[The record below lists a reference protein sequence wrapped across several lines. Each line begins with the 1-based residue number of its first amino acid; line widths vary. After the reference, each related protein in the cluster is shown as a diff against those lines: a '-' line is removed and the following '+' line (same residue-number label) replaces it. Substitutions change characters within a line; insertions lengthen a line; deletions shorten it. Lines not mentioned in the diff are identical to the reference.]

1 MHHNDVQYWRHLQT
15 LKDEQPDHEDLPSP
29 RVCRLLLKTFEGWK
43 SRPAWVTEQ
52 QIGHLTRGR
61 SDLSEQEKAAI
72 AARPAIVRKALAIQR
87 MLELVMSPDI
97 ARTAGTCS
105 IVADELIVGTLP
117 PFSVGQGKEFV
128 RYLDETEE
136 LAGALK
142 YLNELSPMG
151 HIVPNHGVVIQ
162 RGLASMVEEARAKS
176 RSRELSE
183 DQRDFQEAV
192 AISLQAVIDYAA
204 RHAALVRAM
213 AKALPDIDPNKKSLQ
228 AVADN
233 LDAAPAGPARTFH
246 QALQAI
252 YIMHCALHWTV
263 EIVPIGRLD
272 QLLAPLYAADMKSGL
287 RRERAQELIDCF
299 WLKLDERV
307 ILNFRHAENR
317 FTSSDGVLTGF
328 FGSSNYDQGALL
340 NQWMQQITV
349 GGQLA
354 NDGAAP
360 QDACNDITELCLV
373 AARRLPLNSPT
384 LDLRVH
390 KGTPG
395 HIIELAAKALLTGG
409 AHPVLLNDDI
419 IVPALANNSSAPIRL
434 ADARNYACDGCFE
447 TMVAGESEFSFG
459 FVSALDLIEKT
470 LNRGAGL
477 GASGPIHLRGM
488 KDSWRS
494 TPARDIADF
503 KEFQAILREHMT
515 LGCHRYLDNLTT
527 FYGNKAGIAPSPLL
541 SALITGCLETSR
553 DLSVGGAKY
562 HIFSPLI
569 VGVSNAADSL
579 HVIKTLVFDERR
591 FSLEEL
597 LTCLATDWGN
607 RLLHVNGADVVAFG
621 PHLDKARIGEIR
633 ELCLQAAKFGNGER
647 AVDELAWW
655 LLETFA
661 DCVQAVYRHPL
672 HARAFEALAKKYGTP
687 EAPFIVHLAPGT
699 GTFEQYV
706 FSGSF
711 NGASADG
718 RRASGPLGSDLSP
731 APIPHD
737 RPAVVTV
744 DGKQQHAR
752 QYKLAN
758 SLRSYGNRVMQRFG
772 DGSPADYNIPEGF
785 ALADLVQMIRRFADG
800 EGGSVCTFTVADP
813 ETFAAAQKDPESYN
827 LVRVRMGGWTEF
839 FVTLFPDHQEQHKR
853 RPQYA

>member
-1 MHHNDVQYWRHLQT
+1 MHHNDVQFWRHLQT
-15 LKDEQPDHEDLPSP
+15 LKPTDEDLPSP
-29 RVCRLLLKTFEGWK
+29 RVCRLLLKTLEGWK
-43 SRPAWVTEQ
+43 SRPAWVSEE

-61 SDLSEQEKAAI
+61 TDLSDKEKAEIDAK
-72 AARPAIVRKALAIQR
+72 PIVIRKALAIKR
-87 MLELVMSPDI
+87 MLELVTSPDI

-105 IVADELIVGTLP
+105 IHVDELIVGTLP

-128 RYLDETEE
+128 RYLTEAEE
-136 LAGALK
+136 LENALS

-162 RGLASMVEEARAKS
+162 HGLANMVEKARM
-176 RSRELSE
+176 RSRATDLSE
-183 DQRDFQEAV
+183 DQRNFQEAV
-192 AISLQAVIDYAA
+192 VVSLQAVIDYAA
-204 RHAALVRAM
+204 RHAVLVRSM
-213 AKALPDIDPNKKSLQ
+213 AKGLPDTDPNKKSLQ
-228 AVADN
+228 TVADN
-233 LDAAPAGPARTFH
+233 LDAAPAGPAQTFH

-252 YIMHCALHWTV
+252 YMMHCALHWTV

-272 QLLAPLYAADMKSGL
+272 QLLAPLYAADAREGL
-287 RRERAQELIDCF
+287 KRERAQGLIDCF
-299 WLKLDERV
+299 WMKLDERV

-354 NDGAAP
+354 NDSKVP
-360 QDACNDITELCLV
+360 QDACNEVTEMCLI

-390 KGTPG
+390 KKTPDR
-395 HIIELAAKALLTGG
+395 IIDLAAKALLSGG

-419 IVPALANNSSAPIRL
+419 IVPALADNSSSPIKL
-434 ADARNYACDGCFE
+434 ADARNYACDGCYE

-470 LNRGAGL
+470 LNRGAGIA
-477 GASGPIHLRGM
+477 ASGPIHMRGM

-494 TPARDIADF
+494 KPAREIADF
-503 KEFQAILREHMT
+503 KEFQLILREHMQ
-515 LGCHRYLDNLTT
+515 LGCHRYLGNLTT
-527 FYGNKAGIAPSPLL
+527 FYGNKERVAPSPLL
-541 SALITGCLETSR
+541 SALITGCLEKSR
-553 DLSVGGAKY
+553 DLTAGGSKY
-562 HIFSPLI
+562 HIFSPLL
-569 VGVSNAADSL
+569 VGISNAADSL
-579 HVIKTLVFDERR
+579 CVIKTLVFDERR

-607 RLLHVNGADVVAFG
+607 RLLQVDGDDVVAFG
-621 PHLDKARIGEIR
+621 RQVDKARIETIR
-633 ELCLQAAKFGNGER
+633 ELCLQAPKFGNGKR
-647 AVDELAWW
+647 AVDEMAWW
-655 LLETFA
+655 LLDTFA
-661 DCVQAVYRHPL
+661 YCVEDAYRHPL
-672 HARAFEALAKKYGTP
+672 HIKAFQGLAKKYGSAA
-687 EAPFIVHLAPGT
+687 EPFVIHLAPGT

-711 NGASADG
+711 NGASSDG
-718 RRASGPLGSDLSP
+718 RRSGDPLGSDLSP
-731 APIPHD
+731 APIPGD
-737 RPAVVTV
+737 RPAMVEK
-744 DGKQQHAR
+744 DGTMKHAR
-752 QYKLAN
+752 QYKLKN
-758 SLRSYGNRVMQRFG
+758 SLRSYGNRVMRRFG
-772 DGSPADYNIPEGF
+772 DGCPVDYNILEGF
-785 ALADLVQMIRRFADG
+785 ALADLVQMIRRFANG

-839 FVTLFPDHQEQHKR
+839 FVTLFPAHQEQHKR
-853 RPQYA
+853 RPLYA